1 MNNGGKTMYIIIKKS
16 DFGTAGI
23 SYAVAEHDEERD
35 NAISKKMAL
44 DTLNNDKETYS
55 FQLWSSEYGY
65 LDLEETDRK
74 KATDNDKVESN
85 GTTRV

>member
-44 DTLNNDKETYS
+44 DTLNNDKETYKFS
-55 FQLWSSEYGY
+55 IM
-65 LDLEETDRK
+65 
-74 KATDNDKVESN
+74 V
-85 GTTRV
+85 